1 MAVFK
6 LTLASKEVSAK
17 QLANLPADRDVRRV
31 VFPAPKPFFQQWFGS
46 NEDAEITAKMK
57 EAEAKRAVIEA
68 MPAEM
73 RKAFRYAELMDRMH
87 NGEAMFMLPF
97 ELEIK

>member
-1 MAVFK
+1 
-6 LTLASKEVSAK
+6 
-17 QLANLPADRDVRRV
+17 
-31 VFPAPKPFFQQWFGS
+31 
-46 NEDAEITAKMK
+46 
-57 EAEAKRAVIEA
+57 

-87 NGEAMFMLPF
+87 NGEAMLLLPY